1 MSFSAWPMLQHSLGV
16 VGQNTPPCLFGL
28 AAGRQAAQRYVLTSQ
43 SNNNKLQQME
53 EHIKEQESLIQ
64 ELEEYRETQ
73 EEQER
78 HTLDCIACL
87 VPCPLPCERHTLPRD
102 PSRFNL
108 HPLVGTLHA
117 PPS

>member
-1 MSFSAWPMLQHSLGV
+1 MRRKTPR
-16 VGQNTPPCLFGL
+16 TPPCLFGL

-78 HTLDCIACL
+78 HTLACIACL

-102 PSRFNL
+102 PSLFNL
-108 HPLVGTLHA
+108 HPLVGTLYA